1 MTAYLEKI
9 FKEKLY
15 RDLLFFFIV
24 LFSIFNFIPENLRL
38 NILAG
43 SMLSKLSFY
52 PLLILFLFSIYS
64 QCKYKNVFINFK
76 IFKNYFFVYI
86 FVVLLSFIV
95 GAYLY
100 PYYDEVIVGPV
111 NVSYKLSLIID
122 YLNKFNIS
130 ISQK

>member
-1 MTAYLEKI
+1 MIWLTAYLEKI

-24 LFSIFNFIPENLRL
+24 FFSIFNFIPENLRL

-43 SMLSKLSFY
+43 PLASKLSFY
-52 PLLILFLFSIYS
+52 PLLLLFIFSIYS
-64 QCKYKNVFINFK
+64 QYKYKNVFVYFK
-76 IFKNYFFVYI
+76 IFKNYFYIYI
-86 FVVLLSFIV
+86 FFVLLSFII

-111 NVSYKLSLIID
+111 NVSYKLYSSRLCRSFKM
-122 YLNKFNIS
+122 LSF
-130 ISQK
+130 